1 MFENLQGFITKG
13 NQGLVHDSGKL
24 NFVGNRTG
32 QAERYT
38 ANRRNKVNHVIS
50 GREQER
56 GQRKNQMG
64 TKGKTERERRARKEE
79 IHGSGETSGETNE
92 KGKREGRKEKEDDS
106 ENRGRKK
113 ERGRGKI

>member
-1 MFENLQGFITKG
+1 MKNAAKKESQIGREHWERDARRKRS
-13 NQGLVHDSGKL
+13 VGK
-24 NFVGNRTG
+24 G

-64 TKGKTERERRARKEE
+64 TKEKTERERRARKVE
-79 IHGSGETSGETNE
+79 IHGSGE
-92 KGKREGRKEKEDDS
+92 
-106 ENRGRKK
+106 
-113 ERGRGKI
+113 I